1 MGITGLSLVL
11 FLIAH
16 LLGNLT
22 ILIGAKAFN
31 EYAYFLHHLGHG
43 WVILL
48 AELGLVAFFVLH
60 IYFAL
65 SVQKKKKSARTT
77 DYYKVEDAG
86 GASKKNLASQN
97 MIVTG
102 LVLLAFTVIHLL
114 NFKYGPDYRT
124 TIDGVEMRDIY
135 RLVIES
141 FNNPLYVLFY
151 AGSMLFLGTH
161 LMHGIFSGLQS
172 LGATRPDLSKGLHLA
187 GKVFGWIL
195 AFGFVIIPIIA
206 FFMDPVA
213 AVEAGKGK

>member
-1 MGITGLSLVL
+1 MF

-22 ILIGAKAFN
+22 LLIGPKAFN

-43 WVILL
+43 WVMIL
-48 AELGLVAFFVLH
+48 AEIGLVAFFIVH
-60 IYFAL
+60 IYFAF

-77 DYYKVEDAG
+77 PYYKVEDAG
-86 GASKKNLASQN
+86 GASKKNLASLN

-102 LVLLAFTVIHLL
+102 LVLLCFTVIHLL
-114 NFKYGPDYRT
+114 NFKYGAKYLT
-124 TIDGVEMRDIY
+124 TIDGVEMRDVY
-135 RLVIES
+135 RLVVES

-151 AGSMLFLGTH
+151 VGSMLFLGTH

-172 LGATRPDLSKGLHLA
+172 IGATRPDLSKGLYLS
-187 GKVFGWIL
+187 GKAFGWIL

-206 FFMDPVA
+206 YFLDPA
-213 AVEAGKGK
+213 ALAETGKGH